1 MERHH
6 IESLVADQALGE
18 LSVPASWLLERY
30 LAEHPEYAREVDQ
43 MRRTIRLAKS
53 ALLTAQPAES
63 PLPSMPR
70 LHPRGWTVRMRNV
83 AWPAACAACLML
95 GWFLRPTAPTASQTV
110 NQANSVVKRE
120 GQVGSE
126 RPSTMVV
133 AGAADEQFWSV
144 RSWVERSSRSS
155 KGTAGASA
163 IVWKA
168 PFQVAS
174 N

>member
-6 IESLVADQALGE
+6 IESLVADQLLGE
-18 LSVPASWLLERY
+18 LSAPASWLLERY
-30 LAEHPEYAREVDQ
+30 LAEHPEYAREVEQ
-43 MRRTIRLAKS
+43 VRRTIRLAKS
-53 ALLTAQPAES
+53 ALLTTQPAET
-63 PLPSMPR
+63 PLPPMPR
-70 LHPRGWTVRMRNV
+70 LHHRGWTVRMRNV

-95 GWFLRPTAPTASQTV
+95 GWLLGPAAPTASPTV
-110 NQANSVVKRE
+110 HQAKSIVKRE

-133 AGAADEQFWSV
+133 AGAADGQFWSV
-144 RSWVERSSRSS
+144 RSWVERSSRSP
-155 KGTAGASA
+155 KGAAGASA